1 MPSIPLW
8 VLGKNLTALTIRQQ
22 TVGADG
28 ALTDGGSGATSLL
41 AIKDGLTFNS
51 SAELE
56 NIGADN
62 ATIANNVI
70 LQDDL
75 SMTINALMPNIGA
88 DPHPL
93 VTLFKANSHF
103 KVVMTFG
110 TGGSAK
116 THTLYF
122 VRGNT
127 SISSVGRG
135 AFKVEATLAS
145 VDAGVDTWAIA

>member
-41 AIKDGLTFNS
+41 PFKDGLTFNYS
-51 SAELE
+51 GVLE
-56 NIGADN
+56 EVGADN
-62 ATIANNVI
+62 STIANNV
-70 LQDDL
+70 LLMDQL
-75 SMTINALMPNIGA
+75 SMSINTLLPNVGG

-122 VRGNT
+122 IRENVTLNST
-127 SISSVGRG
+127 GRS
-135 AFKVEATLAS
+135 AWRCEATLAS
-145 VDAGVDTWAIA
+145 VDASTDTWGIA